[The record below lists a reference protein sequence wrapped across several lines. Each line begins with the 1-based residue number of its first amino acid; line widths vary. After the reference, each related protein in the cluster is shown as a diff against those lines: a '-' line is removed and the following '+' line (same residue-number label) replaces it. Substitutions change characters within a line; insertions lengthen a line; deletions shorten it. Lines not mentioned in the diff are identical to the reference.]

1 MNWNGGKVNEM
12 EQKIVTREM
21 IERRREARHFGR
33 YAKELL
39 VGFILILIP
48 LLVNNLIFTIVYIL
62 LSPICLFLYI
72 MLMLRQVDG
81 VFDQVFEM

>member
-1 MNWNGGKVNEM
+1 M
-12 EQKIVTREM
+12 EERIVTREM
-21 IERRREARHFGR
+21 IESGREARHLGR

-48 LLVNNLIFTIVYIL
+48 LLVNNMIFTIVYIL
-62 LSPICLFLYI
+62 LLPICLFLYI
-72 MLMLRQVDG
+72 MFMLHQVDR